1 MQESTEQGG
10 TDVDRILARGLGK
23 LNALGQF
30 MSLYQDWAGAYPN
43 ETSPDTLIDG
53 YQQQQG
59 MSVEALRT
67 YATTLNNELSS
78 TLNDLA
84 VDQQS
89 KLGQLSTV
97 WNDSTGSA
105 AASQAQSQLGAGLT
119 SDTESLTLTS
129 DTVTTAADT
138 LERMVSEKASTV
150 EEYVGENVAGL
161 SLQQIALLI
170 DYAKNGFGGVSTEE
184 AAAKLRAILPEY
196 PGGSDVA

>member
-1 MQESTEQGG
+1 MQASTEQGG

-43 ETSPDTLIDG
+43 ATSPDALIDG

-84 VDQQS
+84 ADQQS
-89 KLGQLSTV
+89 KVGQLNTAWSE
-97 WNDSTGSA
+97 STGSA

-150 EEYVGENVAGL
+150 EEYVGDNVAGL
-161 SLQQIALLI
+161 SLQQVALLI
-170 DYAKNGFGGVSTEE
+170 DYAKNGFGGASTEE